1 MLFSSYTFLFQF
13 LPATVLAFAAAR
25 LHSPRAGIMVLAGA
39 SLFFYGAWRP
49 AYLLLLL
56 ASIAVNFTCG
66 LRMED
71 PLRRRRIGIF
81 GVALNLAVL
90 CYFKYTDFIF
100 DSLNTLT
107 GAPLPFVSIILP
119 LGISFF
125 TFQQIAYLVD
135 VMRGAKV
142 ERDIV
147 SYTLFVS
154 FFPHLIAGPLVHHAE
169 MIPQFKRGHT
179 NRSALLAARA
189 VAIFAA
195 GLFKKVVI
203 ADNLAQFVS
212 PVFAHVDAGG
222 GVTTPWA
229 WLATLAYCL
238 QIYFDFSGYSDMAIG
253 LALLFGIRLP
263 VNFRSPYQAISIIEF
278 WRRWHITLSRF
289 LRDYLYIPLGGNRF
303 GEQRRYINL
312 LVTMLLGGLWHG
324 AGWNFFLWGGLHGVY
339 LCINHLWRAWRGND
353 ALASATGLDPKELA
367 AKGLV
372 KGWARILVRRLAT
385 GLATGVSWAI
395 TFSAVVIAW
404 VFFRARTAAGAWQM
418 LGGLFGF
425 EAGSSAYAPSGIL
438 RVMDLPILV
447 GQERLLLIG
456 GSAVA
461 LALLIALGVPN
472 VPQLFGYREF
482 RRAPERSF
490 LLRWRPNGAWALVS
504 AFALAISLFGMWQRL
519 EFLYFQF

>member
-25 LHSPRAGIMVLAGA
+25 RHSPRAGILVLAGA

-49 AYLLLLL
+49 VYLLLLL
-56 ASIAVNFTCG
+56 ASVAVNFGLG

-71 PLRRRRIGIF
+71 PLRRRATGTF
-81 GVALNLAVL
+81 GVVLNLAVL
-90 CYFKYTDFIF
+90 CYFKYTNFIL
-100 DSLNTLT
+100 DSLNALT
-107 GAPLPFVSIILP
+107 DAPLPFVNIILP

-135 VMRGAKV
+135 VMRGARV

-147 SYTLFVS
+147 SFTLFVS

-169 MIPQFKRGHT
+169 MIPQFKRGRT
-179 NRSALLAARA
+179 GRSSVLAARGL
-189 VAIFAA
+189 AIFAA

-212 PVFAHVDAGG
+212 PVFAHLDAGG
-222 GVTTPWA
+222 GVTTSWA
-229 WLATLAYCL
+229 WLATSAYTL

-263 VNFRSPYQAISIIEF
+263 VNFRSPYKAASIIEF

-289 LRDYLYIPLGGNRF
+289 LRDYLYIPLGGNRL
-303 GEQRRYINL
+303 GEQRRYLNL

-324 AGWNFFLWGGLHGVY
+324 AGWNFLIWGGLHGLY
-339 LCINHLWRAWRGND
+339 LCVNHLWQARRGGH
-353 ALASATGLDPKELA
+353 AAASARGVLPK
-367 AKGLV
+367 
-372 KGWARILVRRLAT
+372 RIAI
-385 GLATGVSWAI
+385 GCSWAI
-395 TFSAVVIAW
+395 TFFAVVLAW
-404 VFFRARTAAGAWQM
+404 VFFRARTLDGAWQM

-425 EAGSSAYAPSGIL
+425 AAGSSAYASPGIL
-438 RVMDLPILV
+438 RLMDLPLLV
-447 GQERLLLIG
+447 GEPLLLLIG
-456 GSAVA
+456 GGAVA
-461 LALLIALGVPN
+461 LALAIALGLPN
-472 VPQLFGYREF
+472 VPQLFGYREY
-482 RRAPERSF
+482 RRAPEQTKW
-490 LLRWRPNGAWALVS
+490 LRWRPNAASALVS
-504 AFALAISLFGMWQRL
+504 ALALAISLFGMWQRL

>member
-1 MLFSSYTFLFQF
+1 MLFSSFTFLFQF

-25 LHSPRAGIMVLAGA
+25 RHSPRAGIMVLAGA
-39 SLFFYGAWRP
+39 SLVFYGAWRP
-49 AYLLLLL
+49 VYLLLLL
-56 ASIAVNFTCG
+56 ASVAVNFGLG

-71 PLRRRRIGIF
+71 PRRRRAIGTF

-90 CYFKYTDFIF
+90 GYFKYTNFIF
-100 DSLNTLT
+100 ESLNTLT
-107 GAPLPFVSIILP
+107 GAPLPFFNVVLP

-135 VMRGAKV
+135 VMRGVPV

-169 MIPQFKRGHT
+169 MIPQFKRSRTG
-179 NRSALLAARA
+179 RSAVLAARGLS
-189 VAIFAA
+189 IFAA

-212 PVFAHVDAGG
+212 PVFAHLDAGG

-229 WLATLAYCL
+229 WLATLAYTL

-289 LRDYLYIPLGGNRF
+289 LRDYLYIPLGGNRL
-303 GEQRRYINL
+303 GEQRRYLNL
-312 LVTMLLGGLWHG
+312 MLTMLLGGLWHG
-324 AGWNFFLWGGLHGVY
+324 AGWNFLIWGGLHGVY
-339 LCINHLWRAWRGND
+339 LCINHLWRGGAGKP
-353 ALASATGLDPKELA
+353 AAGLT
-367 AKGLV
+367 
-372 KGWARILVRRLAT
+372 ARLL
-385 GLATGVSWAI
+385 GWAI
-395 TFSAVVIAW
+395 TFFAVVLAW
-404 VFFRARTAAGAWQM
+404 VFFRARTLAGAWQM
-418 LGGLFGF
+418 LAALFGF
-425 EAGSSAYAPSGIL
+425 EAGSSAFASPGIL
-438 RVMDLPILV
+438 RVMDLPVLV
-447 GQERLLLIG
+447 GEQQLLLF
-456 GSAVA
+456 GSGAVA
-461 LALLIALGVPN
+461 LALAAALFLPN
-472 VPQLFGYREF
+472 VSRLFGYREY
-482 RRAPERSF
+482 RHAPERAAM
-490 LLRWRPNGAWALVS
+490 LRWRPTAAWALLS
-504 AFALAISLFGMWQRL
+504 ALAYAISLFGMWQRL

>member
-25 LHSPRAGIMVLAGA
+25 RHSPRAGIMVLAGA

-49 AYLLLLL
+49 VYLLLLI
-56 ASIAVNFTCG
+56 ASIAVNFGLG

-71 PLRRRRIGIF
+71 PLRRRAIGTF

-90 CYFKYTDFIF
+90 CYFKYTNFIF
-100 DSLNTLT
+100 DSINTLT
-107 GAPLPFVSIILP
+107 GAPLPFFNIVLP

-169 MIPQFKRGHT
+169 MIPQFKRGRT
-179 NRSALLAARA
+179 GRSSVLAARGM
-189 VAIFAA
+189 AIFAA

-212 PVFAHVDAGG
+212 PVFAHLDAGG

-229 WLATLAYCL
+229 WLSTLAYTL
-238 QIYFDFSGYSDMAIG
+238 QIYYDFSGYSDMAIG

-263 VNFRSPYQAISIIEF
+263 VNFRSPYQATSIIEF

-289 LRDYLYIPLGGNRF
+289 LRDYLYIPLGGNRL

-324 AGWNFFLWGGLHGVY
+324 AGWNYLIWGGLHGIY
-339 LCINHLWRAWRGND
+339 LSINHLWRGWRDGD
-353 ALASATGLDPKELA
+353 KRAPVATLVL
-367 AKGLV
+367 KGLC
-372 KGWARILVRRLAT
+372 
-385 GLATGVSWAI
+385 WAI
-395 TFSAVVIAW
+395 TFFAVVIAW
-404 VFFRARTAAGAWQM
+404 VFFRARTLAGAWQM

-425 EAGSSAYAPSGIL
+425 EAGSSAYASTGIL
-438 RVMDLPILV
+438 RLMDLPVLV
-447 GQERLLLIG
+447 GEERLLLIG
-456 GSAVA
+456 AGAVA
-461 LALLIALGVPN
+461 AALAIALCLPN
-472 VPQLFGYREF
+472 VPQLFGYREY
-482 RRAPERSF
+482 RHAPEKAGR
-490 LLRWRPNGAWALVS
+490 LRWRPNGAWALLS
-504 AFALAISLFGMWQRL
+504 AVALAISLFGMWQRL

>member
-25 LHSPRAGIMVLAGA
+25 LHSPRAGIMVLAVA
-39 SLFFYGAWRP
+39 SLVFYAAWRP
-49 AYLLLLL
+49 VYLLLLL
-56 ASIAVNFTCG
+56 ASIAVNFSLG

-71 PLRRRRIGIF
+71 RLRRRAIGTF
-81 GVALNLAVL
+81 GVALNLALL
-90 CYFKYTDFIF
+90 CYFKYTNFIF
-100 DSLNTLT
+100 DSINTMT
-107 GAPLPFVSIILP
+107 GAPLPFFNIVLP

-135 VMRGAKV
+135 VMRGARV

-169 MIPQFKRGHT
+169 MIPQFKRGRT
-179 NRSALLAARA
+179 SRSAVLAARGL
-189 VAIFAA
+189 AIFAA

-212 PVFAHVDAGG
+212 PVFAHLDAGG
-222 GVTTPWA
+222 SVTTPWA
-229 WLATLAYCL
+229 WLATLAYTL

-263 VNFRSPYQAISIIEF
+263 VNFRSPYRASSIIEF

-289 LRDYLYIPLGGNRF
+289 LRDYLYIPLGGNRL

-312 LVTMLLGGLWHG
+312 MVTMLLGGLWHG
-324 AGWNFFLWGGLHGVY
+324 AGWNFLVWGGLHGAY
-339 LCINHLWRAWRGND
+339 LSINHLWRGWRGGD
-353 ALASATGLDPKELA
+353 KPGAVTGF
-367 AKGLV
+367 V
-372 KGWARILVRRLAT
+372 
-385 GLATGVSWAI
+385 ATGVSWVI
-395 TFSAVVIAW
+395 TFAAVVIAW
-404 VFFRARTAAGAWQM
+404 VFFRARTMAGAWQM

-425 EAGSSAYAPSGIL
+425 EAGSSAYASSGIL
-438 RVMDLPILV
+438 RLMDLPVLV

-456 GSAVA
+456 GGAVA
-461 LALLIALGVPN
+461 LALAIALCLPN
-472 VPQLFGYREF
+472 VPQLFGYREY
-482 RRAPERSF
+482 RRAPEKAIW
-490 LLRWRPNGAWALVS
+490 LRWRPNVAWALVT
-504 AFALAISLFGMWQRL
+504 ALAVAISLFGMWQRL

>member
-25 LHSPRAGIMVLAGA
+25 RHSPRAGIMVLVGA
-39 SLFFYGAWRP
+39 SSFFYGAWRP
-49 AYLLLLL
+49 VYLLLFA
-56 ASIAVNFTCG
+56 ASVAVNFALG

-71 PLRRRRIGIF
+71 PLRRRSIGTF

-90 CYFKYTDFIF
+90 CYFKYTNFIF

-107 GAPLPFVSIILP
+107 GAPLPFVNIILP

-169 MIPQFKRGHT
+169 MIPQFKRGRT
-179 NRSALLAARA
+179 GRSAVLAARGL
-189 VAIFAA
+189 AIFAA

-212 PVFAHVDAGG
+212 PVFAHLDAGG
-222 GVTTPWA
+222 GVTTSWA
-229 WLATLAYCL
+229 WLATLAYTL

-263 VNFRSPYQAISIIEF
+263 VNFRSPYQATSIIEF
-278 WRRWHITLSRF
+278 WRCWHITLSRF
-289 LRDYLYIPLGGNRF
+289 LRDYLYIPLGGNRL

-324 AGWNFFLWGGLHGVY
+324 AGWNFLVWGGLHGIY
-339 LCINHLWRAWRGND
+339 LSINHLWRGWRGGKPEVSI
-353 ALASATGLDPKELA
+353 AGLM
-367 AKGLV
+367 V
-372 KGWARILVRRLAT
+372 KGACWAL
-385 GLATGVSWAI
+385 
-395 TFSAVVIAW
+395 TFFAVVVAW
-404 VFFRARTAAGAWQM
+404 VFFRAKTAAGAWQM
-418 LGGLFGF
+418 LQGLFGV
-425 EAGSSAYAPSGIL
+425 EAGSSAYASPGIL
-438 RVMDLPILV
+438 RLMDLPMLV
-447 GQERLLLIG
+447 GEERLLLIG
-456 GSAVA
+456 GGAVA
-461 LALLIALGVPN
+461 LALAMALCLPN
-472 VPQLFGYREF
+472 VPQLFRYREY
-482 RRAPERSF
+482 RRAPERTAW
-490 LLRWRPNGAWALVS
+490 LRWRPNAAWALLS
-504 AFALAISLFGMWQRL
+504 ALALAISLFGMWQRL

>member
-13 LPATVLAFAAAR
+13 LPATALAFAAAR
-25 LHSPRAGIMVLAGA
+25 LHSPRAGIMVLAAA
-39 SLFFYGAWRP
+39 SLVFYGAWRP
-49 AYLLLLL
+49 IYLLLLL
-56 ASIAVNFTCG
+56 ASIAVNFSLG

-71 PLRRRRIGIF
+71 PLRRRAIGAF
-81 GVALNLAVL
+81 GVVLNLALL
-90 CYFKYTDFIF
+90 CYFKYTNFIF
-100 DSLNTLT
+100 DSVNTLT
-107 GAPLPFVSIILP
+107 GAPLPFFNIVLP

-169 MIPQFKRGHT
+169 MIPQFKRGRT
-179 NRSALLAARA
+179 SRSSVLAARGL
-189 VAIFAA
+189 AIFAA

-212 PVFAHVDAGG
+212 PVFAHLDAGG
-222 GVTTPWA
+222 GVTTSWA
-229 WLATLAYCL
+229 WLATSAYTL

-263 VNFRSPYQAISIIEF
+263 VNFRSPYRAGSIIEF

-289 LRDYLYIPLGGNRF
+289 LRDYLYIPLGGNRL

-312 LVTMLLGGLWHG
+312 MVTMLLGGLWHG
-324 AGWNFFLWGGLHGVY
+324 AGWNFLVWGGLHGVY
-339 LCINHLWRAWRGND
+339 LGINHLWREWRSDKPAAG
-353 ALASATGLDPKELA
+353 LA
-367 AKGLV
+367 ARGL
-372 KGWARILVRRLAT
+372 
-385 GLATGVSWAI
+385 SWII
-395 TFSAVVIAW
+395 TFLAVVIAW
-404 VFFRARTAAGAWQM
+404 VFFRARTMAGAWQM

-425 EAGSSAYAPSGIL
+425 EAGSSAYASSGIL
-438 RVMDLPILV
+438 RLMDLPVLV
-447 GQERLLLIG
+447 GEQRLLLIG
-456 GSAVA
+456 GGAVA
-461 LALLIALGVPN
+461 LALLIALCLPN
-472 VPQLFGYREF
+472 VPQLFGYREY
-482 RRAPERSF
+482 RRAPEKAG
-490 LLRWRPNGAWALVS
+490 LLRWRPNAAWALVS
-504 AFALAISLFGMWQRL
+504 ATAFAISLFGMWQRL